1 MYIGQDKIVYPE
13 ICSFVHFIQ
22 NDSKSSKTSD
32 QVLQWSVLLR
42 NLLSASNFLSPTA
55 RCTNS
60 TTIFKERQKQGNFFV
75 DVQSRQ
81 KMPYSAFM
89 LWQYRGLQDKDS
101 HIQWILQEEA
111 ANLSQTL
118 VTFYIFD
125 SLTFGNI
132 KHFCAFLVLF
142 QARALCVGFFQ
153 HRVGSDRV
161 LKKKSYNGMVQVE

>member
-1 MYIGQDKIVYPE
+1 MYIGHDKIAYPE
-13 ICSFVHFIQ
+13 FCSYVHFIQ
-22 NDSKSSKTSD
+22 SDSKSSKTSD

-89 LWQYRGLQDKDS
+89 LWQYRGIQDKDS
-101 HIQWILQEEA
+101 HIQGILQEEA
-111 ANLSQTL
+111 ENLSQTL
-118 VTFYIFD
+118 VTFHIFD

-132 KHFCAFLVLF
+132 KHFSHFWCYFRPGLYV
-142 QARALCVGFFQ
+142 
-153 HRVGSDRV
+153 
-161 LKKKSYNGMVQVE
+161 

>member
-1 MYIGQDKIVYPE
+1 MYIGRDKIVYPE
-13 ICSFVHFIQ
+13 ICSFVYFNQ

-42 NLLSASNFLSPTA
+42 NLLSASNFLSPTG

-81 KMPYSAFM
+81 KMPYSAFI
-89 LWQYRGLQDKDS
+89 LWQNRGLQDKDS
-101 HIQWILQEEA
+101 HIQGILQEEA

-118 VTFYIFD
+118 VTFHIFD
-125 SLTFGNI
+125 CLTFGNI
-132 KHFCAFLVLF
+132 KHFSHFWCYF
-142 QARALCVGFFQ
+142 RPGP
-153 HRVGSDRV
+153 
-161 LKKKSYNGMVQVE
+161 